1 MKKWG
6 NILLGVWLVLT
17 GLISLT
23 SLSFRG
29 SYTIQALLAIGA
41 GVALI
46 LADWSMK
53 FSERAAN
60 IVLGIWLI
68 IVGLIPLLDISFHG
82 SRTIL
87 ALLALIAG
95 VMILIRR

>member
-6 NILLGVWLVLT
+6 NMLLAAWLVIT
-17 GLISLT
+17 GLVSLT
-23 SLSFRG
+23 ALSFRG

-41 GVALI
+41 GVALL
-46 LADWSMK
+46 LADWSRK
-53 FSERAAN
+53 FSERAPN

-68 IVGLIPLLDISFHG
+68 VVGLIPLFDISFHG

-95 VMILIRR
+95 VMILIRP